1 MNDGLR
7 SIDVAADGERPT
19 RAVRP
24 PGLESDLA
32 IFRPAAIHGRW
43 GLGLMAIGW
52 VHLATFMSCHV
63 LYVTGDRRAV
73 PYMAVWCLELA
84 VVVALIRRMV
94 TNNGRIPPPPMVGL
108 LARVWITFILI
119 GLSAVSINRLS
130 GMPPE
135 WFKAV
140 WCALSAFGFA
150 MTAWL
155 VSLWFLAPA
164 VQMSLT
170 GLLMVSFPMSAYLI
184 YAVSWWLSL
193 HGVAFV
199 LERARLAS
207 LPKSEA
213 ASRVSV
219 FRFLL
224 RDPDGS
230 KGPSGVGS
238 GRTSPS
244 TLR

>member
-7 SIDVAADGERPT
+7 SIDVAAAADGEGPT

-94 TNNGRIPPPPMVGL
+94 TNNGRIPPPP
-108 LARVWITFILI
+108 RDYRSRC
-119 GLSAVSINRLS
+119 SAQS
-130 GMPPE
+130 P
-135 WFKAV
+135 
-140 WCALSAFGFA
+140 
-150 MTAWL
+150 
-155 VSLWFLAPA
+155 
-164 VQMSLT
+164 
-170 GLLMVSFPMSAYLI
+170 
-184 YAVSWWLSL
+184 
-193 HGVAFV
+193 
-199 LERARLAS
+199 
-207 LPKSEA
+207 
-213 ASRVSV
+213 
-219 FRFLL
+219 
-224 RDPDGS
+224 RDP
-230 KGPSGVGS
+230 
-238 GRTSPS
+238 RSPRQ
-244 TLR
+244 TRLLFEP